1 MSFSGDVKEELL
13 KKTDNARHCRIAE
26 LAAIVAFNGE
36 IRKNSQGETDL
47 RVSAENPGIIRKYFT
62 LLEKTFKINA
72 GKNV

>member
-13 KKTDNARHCRIAE
+13 KKIDSARHCRIAE
-26 LAAIVAFNGE
+26 LAAMVAFDGE
-36 IRKNSQGETDL
+36 IRKNSRNETDL

-62 LLEKTFKINA
+62 LL